1 MNGLYADTLEEGFVF
16 DGKVLQEAIRKIYGK
31 DFNTLTDIERGL
43 WNEFWKAFNEAT
55 DTGFHKRSPFQDDYA
70 FYRELRYNN
79 AVFAA
84 FKAHRFQNDI
94 ASQLLDEDG
103 QLKPF
108 DIFKRDVEKFVSPLH
123 LESWLQTEYA
133 TAVIRAHQASDWRR
147 FERDKD
153 VLPRLRWVESTSVH
167 PGEDH
172 RVFWGIIR
180 SIDDP
185 FWSAHRPGD
194 RWNCKCSL
202 EATDEAETM
211 RNSSAIPIRIYKM
224 PMRERKRP

>member
-1 MNGLYADTLEEGFVF
+1 M
-16 DGKVLQEAIRKIYGK
+16 
-31 DFNTLTDIERGL
+31 

-55 DTGFHKRSPFQDDYA
+55 DTGFHKQSPFQDDYA

-172 RVFWGIIR
+172 RVFWGYNPFDRR
-180 SIDDP
+180 S
-185 FWSAHRPGD
+185 FLVGTSSRRQVELQMQPGSD
-194 RWNCKCSL
+194 GRGGNGY
-202 EATDEAETM
+202 
-211 RNSSAIPIRIYKM
+211 P
-224 PMRERKRP
+224 

>member
-31 DFNTLTDIERGL
+31 DFNTLTDIERGW

-55 DTGFHKRSPFQDDYA
+55 DTGFHKQSPFQDDYA

-103 QLKPF
+103 QHAPGILCRPVPPLLYLLPQLRRKPF
-108 DIFKRDVEKFVSPLH
+108 IQNCQRC
-123 LESWLQTEYA
+123 Q
-133 TAVIRAHQASDWRR
+133 
-147 FERDKD
+147 
-153 VLPRLRWVESTSVH
+153 RLR
-167 PGEDH
+167 
-172 RVFWGIIR
+172 
-180 SIDDP
+180 
-185 FWSAHRPGD
+185 
-194 RWNCKCSL
+194 L
-202 EATDEAETM
+202 
-211 RNSSAIPIRIYKM
+211 
-224 PMRERKRP
+224 

>member
-153 VLPRLRWVESTSVH
+153 VLPRLR
-167 PGEDH
+167 
-172 RVFWGIIR
+172 
-180 SIDDP
+180 
-185 FWSAHRPGD
+185 
-194 RWNCKCSL
+194 
-202 EATDEAETM
+202 
-211 RNSSAIPIRIYKM
+211 
-224 PMRERKRP
+224 